1 MAAGAGTGV
10 KLTNGEWK
18 GVRAHVRGRSRWK
31 VVPNMCLK
39 VVPWRAN
46 LGGAGPRQPREI
58 FSDADGPDSSEN
70 TKISSR
76 IQGGIAARG

>member
-1 MAAGAGTGV
+1 
-10 KLTNGEWK
+10 
-18 GVRAHVRGRSRWK
+18 
-31 VVPNMCLK
+31 MCLK

-46 LGGAGPRQPREI
+46 LGGAGRQPREI

-76 IQGGIAARG
+76 ILGGIAARG